1 MSSLQDSLFFNLKGA
16 SMKKRM
22 STLSAA
28 LSIACLCVA
37 SAGAA
42 QAPEKAAKG
51 KDAASPAHAAAKK
64 PDKPVDINSAT
75 EKELTTLPG
84 VGSKTAKEIV
94 AARPFKTIDDL
105 KNVKG
110 IGDKTFEKLK
120 AHVVCNPA
128 KK

>member
-1 MSSLQDSLFFNLKGA
+1 
-16 SMKKRM
+16 MKKPLSR
-22 STLSAA
+22 LSAA
-28 LSIACLCVA
+28 FSIACLCFA
-37 SAGAA
+37 TAGAA

-51 KDAASPAHAAAKK
+51 KESTPVPHAAAKK
-64 PDKPVDINSAT
+64 PDKPVDINNAS

-84 VGSKTAKEIV
+84 IGAKTAKEIV
-94 AARPFKTIDDL
+94 AGRPFKTVDDL

>member
-1 MSSLQDSLFFNLKGA
+1 MRKPMS
-16 SMKKRM
+16 R
-22 STLSAA
+22 LSAVLA
-28 LSIACLCVA
+28 IACLCFA
-37 SAGAA
+37 SAAAA
-42 QAPEKAAKG
+42 QTPEKAAKG
-51 KDAASPAHAAAKK
+51 KDATSAVQAAAKK

-75 EKELTTLPG
+75 EKELITLPG
-84 VGSKTAKEIV
+84 VGAKTAKEIV

>member
-1 MSSLQDSLFFNLKGA
+1 MRKLIS
-16 SMKKRM
+16 R
-22 STLSAA
+22 LSAA
-28 LSIACLCVA
+28 FSIVCLCFA
-37 SAGAA
+37 SAAAA

-51 KDAASPAHAAAKK
+51 KEATPAAQSAAKK

-75 EKELTTLPG
+75 EKELITLPG
-84 VGSKTAKEIV
+84 VGAKTAKEIV
-94 AARPFKTIDDL
+94 AARPFKTVDDL

-110 IGDKTFEKLK
+110 IGDKTFDKLK

>member
-1 MSSLQDSLFFNLKGA
+1 MRKSMS
-16 SMKKRM
+16 RP
-22 STLSAA
+22 TAA
-28 LSIACLCVA
+28 FAIACLCFATTAA
-37 SAGAA
+37 S

-51 KDAASPAHAAAKK
+51 KETSAAHAAAKK
-64 PDKPVDINSAT
+64 PDKPVDINSAS
-75 EKELTTLPG
+75 EKELITLPG
-84 VGSKTAKEIV
+84 VGEKTAKAIV

-120 AHVVCNPA
+120 ANVVCNPA

>member
-1 MSSLQDSLFFNLKGA
+1 MRKVVT
-16 SMKKRM
+16 R
-22 STLSAA
+22 LSAA
-28 LSIACLCVA
+28 ITMACFCFA
-37 SAGAA
+37 MAGAA
-42 QAPEKAAKG
+42 QAPDKPAKTKEAGPAVQSKAKG
-51 KDAASPAHAAAKK
+51 

-75 EKELTTLPG
+75 EKELVSLPG
-84 VGSKTAKEIV
+84 VGEKTAKAIV

-120 AHVVCNPA
+120 AHVVCNPV

>member
-1 MSSLQDSLFFNLKGA
+1 MRKPMS
-16 SMKKRM
+16 R
-22 STLSAA
+22 LSAA
-28 LSIACLCVA
+28 FSIACLCFA

-42 QAPEKAAKG
+42 QVPEKAAKG
-51 KDAASPAHAAAKK
+51 KETTPAAHAAAKK
-64 PDKPVDINSAT
+64 PDKPVDLNNAS
-75 EKELTTLPG
+75 EKELITLPG
-84 VGSKTAKEIV
+84 VGEKTAKAIV
-94 AARPFKTIDDL
+94 AARPFRTVEDL

>member
-1 MSSLQDSLFFNLKGA
+1 MRKPMSK
-16 SMKKRM
+16 
-22 STLSAA
+22 LSAA
-28 LSIACLCVA
+28 FSIACLCFA

-51 KDAASPAHAAAKK
+51 KEATPAAQAAAKK

-75 EKELTTLPG
+75 EKELITRPG
-84 VGSKTAKEIV
+84 VGAKTAKEIV
-94 AARPFKTIDDL
+94 AARPFKTVDDL

>member
-1 MSSLQDSLFFNLKGA
+1 MKRLTSRL
-16 SMKKRM
+16 SMVC
-22 STLSAA
+22 LV
-28 LSIACLCVA
+28 ACLCLA
-37 SAGAA
+37 SNGAA
-42 QAPEKAAKG
+42 QGPDKAAKS
-51 KDAASPAHAAAKK
+51 KEATPAAQSSAKR

-75 EKELTTLPG
+75 EKELITLPG
-84 VGSKTAKEIV
+84 IGAKTAKEIV
-94 AARPFKTIDDL
+94 SARPFKTVDDL

>member
-1 MSSLQDSLFFNLKGA
+1 MRKPTS
-16 SMKKRM
+16 R
-22 STLSAA
+22 LSAA
-28 LSIACLCVA
+28 LSIACLCFSGAV
-37 SAGAA
+37 AA
-42 QAPEKAAKG
+42 QAPAKAPKG
-51 KDAASPAHAAAKK
+51 KDATSAGQSAAKK
-64 PDKPVDINSAT
+64 PDKPIDINTAT
-75 EKELTTLPG
+75 EKELIALPG
-84 VGSKTAKEIV
+84 VGAKTAKEIV

>member
-1 MSSLQDSLFFNLKGA
+1 MRKSMS
-16 SMKKRM
+16 RP
-22 STLSAA
+22 SAA
-28 LSIACLCVA
+28 FAISCLCFASIA
-37 SAGAA
+37 AA

-51 KDAASPAHAAAKK
+51 KETTPAAHAAAKK
-64 PDKPVDINSAT
+64 PDKPVDINNAS

-84 VGSKTAKEIV
+84 VGAKTAKEIV
-94 AARPFKTIDDL
+94 AARPFKTVDDL

>member
-1 MSSLQDSLFFNLKGA
+1 MKVMSK
-16 SMKKRM
+16 
-22 STLSAA
+22 LSAA
-28 LSIACLCVA
+28 LPIACLCFA
-37 SAGAA
+37 SVSVA
-42 QAPEKAAKG
+42 QAPDKPAKKTAPPAHSAAKLPE
-51 KDAASPAHAAAKK
+51 KS
-64 PDKPVDINSAT
+64 VDINNAT

-84 VGSKTAKEIV
+84 VGAKTAKEIA

-120 AHVVCNPA
+120 AHVVCNPV